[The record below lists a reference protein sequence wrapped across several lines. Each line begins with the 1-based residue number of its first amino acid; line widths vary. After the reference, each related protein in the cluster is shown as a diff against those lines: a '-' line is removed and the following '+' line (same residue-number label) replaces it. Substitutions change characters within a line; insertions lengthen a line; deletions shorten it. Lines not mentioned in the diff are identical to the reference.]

1 MKLLVVEDDRETA
14 SYLHKGL
21 SESGYVVDRA
31 GDGREGLFL
40 ASSGGYDAIVL
51 DRMLPGMDGLA
62 VLGALRAAGIRTPA
76 LILSALGS
84 VDDRVKGLRAGSDD
98 YLVKPF
104 AFSELLARI
113 EALLRRGTVMPA
125 ATTLRVAD
133 LELNLLTR
141 TVKRAGKPIDLLPR
155 EFRLLEYLMRNAGH
169 VVTRTMLLEH
179 VWDYHFDPQT
189 NVIDVHVSRLRQ
201 KIDKSFERPLLHTVR
216 GAGYSL
222 RAPD

>member
-1 MKLLVVEDDRETA
+1 MKLLIIEDDRETA
-14 SYLHKGL
+14 AYLTKGL
-21 SESGYVVDRA
+21 SESGYTVDHA

-40 ASSGGYDAIVL
+40 ATSGSYDAIIL

-62 VLGALRAAGIRTPA
+62 LLGALRGAEIRTPA

-84 VDDRVKGLRAGSDD
+84 VDDRVKGLRGGGDD

-113 EALLRRGTVMPA
+113 EALLRRGQTPT
-125 ATTLRVAD
+125 ATTRLHVAD
-133 LELNLLTR
+133 LEMNLLTR
-141 TVKRAGKPIDLLPR
+141 SVTRGGRPIELLPR
-155 EFRLLEYLMRNAGH
+155 EFQLLECLMRHTGH
-169 VVTRTMLLEH
+169 VVTRTMLLET

-201 KIDKSFERPLLHTVR
+201 KIDKAFERPLLHTVR
-216 GAGYSL
+216 GAGYCL
-222 RAPD
+222 RAAD

>member
-1 MKLLVVEDDRETA
+1 MKILVVEDDRETA
-14 SYLHKGL
+14 SYLVKGL
-21 SESGYVVDRA
+21 GESGYTVDRA

-40 ASSGGYDAIVL
+40 ATSGNYDAIVL

-62 VLGALRAAGIRTPA
+62 LLGALRGAQIRTPA

-84 VDDRVKGLRAGSDD
+84 VDDRVKGLRSGGDD

-113 EALLRRGTVMPA
+113 EALLRRGMQTP
-125 ATTLRVAD
+125 TETRLRVAD
-133 LELNLLTR
+133 LELDLLTR
-141 TVKRAGKPIDLLPR
+141 SVKRGDKVIELLPR
-155 EFRLLEYLMRNAGH
+155 EFQLLEYLMRNAGH
-169 VVTRTMLLEH
+169 VVTRTMLLEN

-201 KIDKSFERPLLHTVR
+201 KIDKQFERPLLHTVR
-216 GAGYSL
+216 GAGYCL
-222 RAPD
+222 RAGD